1 LASILPICL
10 GKKNILLAVDDGQA
24 IPLLS
29 IEVRLAISSSSSIT
43 RAYWGFAVLIIDNC
57 MRLRLGDGC
66 SRGFLFLR
74 LFLFILLFLLLIGLL
89 LLFFCLLLLFFCLL
103 LLLLIRLLLP
113 LVCSLLLCIFLL
125 ELSEDLVK

>member
-66 SRGFLFLR
+66 SR